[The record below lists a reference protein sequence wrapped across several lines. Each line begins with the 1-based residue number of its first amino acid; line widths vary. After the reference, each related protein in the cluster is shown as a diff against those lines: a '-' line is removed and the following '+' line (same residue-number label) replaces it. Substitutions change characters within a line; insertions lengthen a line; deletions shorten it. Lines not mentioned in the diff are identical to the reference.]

1 MHMFSCGGNG
11 AAIEH
16 AALLGLILD
25 TDAIQSSAFS

>member
-11 AAIEH
+11 AEIEH

-25 TDAIQSSAFS
+25 TGVIQSSAFS